1 MKNTLNITL
10 AALLFLSA
18 CGQDELA
25 QKKEELAEKKKSLS
39 ELKEEIAALE
49 EDIAVLDTA
58 FAEEQRK
65 STLVT
70 SLQVKQTDFD
80 HFVEVRAEV
89 QSDRNVT
96 LSAETMGTIQ
106 RIPVEQGQ
114 RVSKGQLLVSIDAD
128 VLRRNIAEVKTQLEL
143 AATLYEK
150 QQRLWDQKIG
160 TEVQLLEAENNKK
173 NLENRLATLQ
183 TQVAQANMR
192 APFSGTIEQVMARE
206 GEIASTGMPL
216 LRLVSLSDMYLRA
229 DVSEAY
235 IGKFD
240 RGDEVEVF
248 FPSLNKTINTE
259 LTAVGQVINP
269 QNRTFAIEAKLPA
282 QQASEYR
289 PNLLG
294 VMKVKDASRANA
306 LVIPTN
312 LIQRDGKGEFVYVI
326 ERDGDTPMAAKKH
339 IETSLNYNNQSVVES
354 GLTINDL
361 LIDEGYREVTEG
373 MKLKVA
379 GSELAKK

>member
-10 AALLFLSA
+10 AALLLLSA
-18 CGQDELA
+18 CGEDELA
-25 QKKEELAEKKKSLS
+25 KKKEELAEKKKSLS
-39 ELKEEIAALE
+39 ELKDEIAALE

-70 SLQVKQTDFD
+70 SLAVKQTDFD

-106 RIPVEQGQ
+106 RIPVEEGQ
-114 RVSKGQLLVSIDAD
+114 KVNKGELLVSIDAD
-128 VLRRNIAEVKTQLEL
+128 VLRRNISEVKTQLEL
-143 AATLYEK
+143 ATTLYEK
-150 QQRLWDQKIG
+150 QKRLWDQKIG
-160 TEVQLLEAENNKK
+160 TEVQYLQAKSNKES
-173 NLENRLATLQ
+173 LENRLATLQ
-183 TQVAQANMR
+183 TQLAQANMR
-192 APFSGTIEQVMARE
+192 APFSGTVEQVMARE
-206 GEIASTGMPL
+206 GEIASMGMPL

-235 IGKFD
+235 IGKFEK
-240 RGDEVEVF
+240 GDEVEVY
-248 FPSLNKTINTE
+248 FPSLDKTINTD

-282 QQASEYR
+282 KQASEYR
-289 PNLLG
+289 PNLLA
-294 VMKVKDASRANA
+294 VMKVKDESRQNA

-326 ERDGDTPMAAKKH
+326 QQDGETPMAAKKH
-339 IETSLNYNNQSVVES
+339 IETSLNYKNQSVVES
-354 GLTINDL
+354 GLTASDVL
-361 LIDEGYREVTEG
+361 VDEGYREVTEG

-379 GSELAKK
+379 GSELAKN